1 MSTETNSKCLHYQ
14 KFLLG
19 LALCRD
25 IAILTQSDARLL
37 EKHLSSRIIGVQVEH
52 LPILV
57 RQLQADQITR
67 GNVLLLLLLLLLNMR
82 QNKSQLTASGKYR
95 NDINYLQVTEKYR

>member
-1 MSTETNSKCLHYQ
+1 MSTETNSICLHYQ
-14 KFLLG
+14 KCLLG

-67 GNVLLLLLLLLLNMR
+67 GNVLLLLLLNMR

-95 NDINYLQVTEKYR
+95 NDINYLQVNEKYS